1 LNGTIRLRRL
11 GKAYRRYP
19 APGSRL
25 VEWLTLG
32 HLVRHSEIW
41 ALRDVTLDVTAGEA
55 VGIIGANGAGKSTLL
70 KLIAAT
76 ATPSE
81 GTCDVHGS
89 VAAILELG
97 LGFHPDFTGRENA
110 FMAGQLMGYSREQ
123 LRSQMPRIEEF
134 AEIGSYIDL
143 PVRTYSS
150 GMQVRLAF
158 SAATAFRP
166 DILIVDEALAVGDAY
181 FQHKSFARIREFKEQ
196 GTTLLF
202 VSHSPAIVKSV
213 CDRAI
218 LIDRG
223 LKVRDGTP
231 DAVVD
236 YYNALIAR
244 REAEYEISTL
254 EGHGVRSGNRS
265 ASVERVEL
273 LYEGRSATAVPCG
286 APVTFRVT
294 LRANA
299 ELPELTVGMLLKD
312 AVGNDV
318 FGTNTYHLGRSLQ
331 DIGAGNLLCCDFDI
345 GALALGT
352 GSYSLSVALHRD
364 MTHVSGN
371 YDWWDRALVFQVL
384 PGSSPHFIGIAM
396 LDVACRVRGDKD
408 EPAMENSR

>member
-1 LNGTIRLRRL
+1 MNGTIRLRRL

-19 APGSRL
+19 SPGSRL
-25 VEWLTLG
+25 VEWVTLG
-32 HLVRHSEIW
+32 RLVRHRDIW

-55 VGIIGANGAGKSTLL
+55 VGIVGANGAGKSTLL
-70 KLIAAT
+70 KLIAGT
-76 ATPSE
+76 ATPTE
-81 GTCDVHGS
+81 GACQVHGT

-110 FMAGQLMGYSREQ
+110 FMAGQLMGYSYEQ
-123 LRSQMPRIEEF
+123 LRSQMPGIVDF
-134 AEIGSYIDL
+134 AEIGAYIDL

-158 SAATAFRP
+158 SVATAIRP

-181 FQHKSFARIREFKEQ
+181 FQHKSFARIRDFKRH

-231 DAVVD
+231 DAVLD
-236 YYNALIAR
+236 YYNALTAR
-244 REAEYEISTL
+244 REAEYEVSAI

-273 LYEGRSATAVPCG
+273 LYEGRPAAAVQCG

-299 ELPELTVGMLLKD
+299 ALSELTIGVLLKD

-318 FGTNTYHLGRSLQ
+318 FGTNTYHLGRPLR
-331 DIGAGNLLCCDFDI
+331 DLRAGSLLCCDFDV
-345 GALALGT
+345 GALSLGT

-371 YDWWDRALVFQVL
+371 YDWWDRALMFQVL
-384 PGSSPHFIGIAM
+384 PGSGPHFIGTAM
-396 LDVACRVRGDKD
+396 LDVACRVVEGQGEAVMDH
-408 EPAMENSR
+408 SR